1 MVLVSSLSLSEF
13 DSLTN
18 YPCKICRPHHCNL
31 RSSFS
36 VLFQDIRHPLDTS
49 IIVLIIRKLEI
60 ERQGSIAKRH
70 VIVITSKSIKWIFLI
85 WVVICKDR
93 TDSVQSLFI
102 LVLPLRVLVVK
113 RRRVG
118 NRTIRIRKIN
128 RANQAYLQT
137 PCQMFSEW
145 YRRYLLNAL
154 DNQFRLFF
162 LICILKSKRVSCK
175 LQQLVDIGH
184 TIDGKL
190 IFHDI
195 LVTAD
200 EPEFDR
206 ILFIAVAELSV
217 RHFDVELFCKLVT
230 KQLAFVDFYALLS
243 WTFPNFHPESGGK
256 VAGEEVRLTWKVL
269 DL

>member
-102 LVLPLRVLVVK
+102 LVLSLRVLVVK

-154 DNQFRLFF
+154 DNQFRPFF

>member
-13 DSLTN
+13 NSLTN
-18 YPCKICRPHHCNL
+18 YARKIRRPHHCNL

-36 VLFQDIRHPLDTS
+36 VLFQDIRHPLDTN
-49 IIVLIIRKLEI
+49 IILIIRKLEI
-60 ERQGSIAKRH
+60 ERQGIIAKRH
-70 VIVITSKSIKWIFLI
+70 VMVITSKSKKRIFLI
-85 WVVICKDR
+85 WVVICQNR
-93 TDSVQSLFI
+93 TDCVQSLFI
-102 LVLPLRVLVVK
+102 LVLPLRVLVMK

-118 NRTIRIRKIN
+118 NRTVRICKIN
-128 RANQAYLQT
+128 CANQTYLQA

-145 YRRYLLNAL
+145 YQRYLLNAL
-154 DNQFRLFF
+154 DNQFRPFF

-175 LQQLVDIGH
+175 LQQLVDISH

-190 IFHDI
+190 IFHNI
-195 LVTAD
+195 LVPAD
-200 EPEFDR
+200 ESEFNR

-217 RHFDVELFCKLVT
+217 RYFDVELFWELVT
-230 KQLAFVDFYALLS
+230 KQLAFVDFDALLS

-256 VAGEEVRLTWKVL
+256 VAGEEVRLTWKVF

>member
-18 YPCKICRPHHCNL
+18 YPCKICRPNLCNF

-49 IIVLIIRKLEI
+49 IIVLILRKLEI

-93 TDSVQSLFI
+93 TNSVQSLFI
-102 LVLPLRVLVVK
+102 LVLSLRVLVVK

-175 LQQLVDIGH
+175 LQQLVDISH

-230 KQLAFVDFYALLS
+230 K
-243 WTFPNFHPESGGK
+243 
-256 VAGEEVRLTWKVL
+256 
-269 DL
+269 